1 MELSG
6 DNYDRNNY
14 NLNNEYYEK
23 INNLNA
29 GVDILLDNFKKL
41 YIVSKINPSNQQ
53 IQEQYQNTIHNLE
66 EVLSQLFITS
76 NSIQVNIDDLNQQ
89 LFKLNIF
96 ITKER
101 EKNRKLKSKL
111 GIIENTGNAS
121 SEMINNYKEL
131 YNMNYLRNWSL
142 LLSSFLCIAAIGVVY
157 KKPGV

>member
-1 MELSG
+1 M
-6 DNYDRNNY
+6 
-14 NLNNEYYEK
+14 
-23 INNLNA
+23 
-29 GVDILLDNFKKL
+29 
-41 YIVSKINPSNQQ
+41 
-53 IQEQYQNTIHNLE
+53 
-66 EVLSQLFITS
+66 
-76 NSIQVNIDDLNQQ
+76 NQQ

-101 EKNRKLKSKL
+101 QKNRKLKSKL

-121 SEMINNYKEL
+121 TEMINNYKEL